1 MIAYKIKGMDNK
13 TGKVRYLYEDGDGR
27 KHYIAYTKKD
37 AKFALKTARYKL
49 WDIFDNNYETMRP
62 TLFYETMH
70 TPVYNRKLSEKDKKS
85 TWSIDTVFIGVDHV
99 SS

>member
-49 WDIFDNNYETMRP
+49 WDIFDNNYETM
-62 TLFYETMH
+62 H

-85 TWSIDTVFIGVDHV
+85 TWSIDTVFMGVDHV